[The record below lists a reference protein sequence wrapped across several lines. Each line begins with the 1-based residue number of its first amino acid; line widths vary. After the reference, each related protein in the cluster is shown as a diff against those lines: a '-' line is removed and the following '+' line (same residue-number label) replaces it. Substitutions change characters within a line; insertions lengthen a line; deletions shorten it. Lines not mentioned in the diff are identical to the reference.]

1 MVEKGGLSLK
11 RALVRTDLAAGDP
24 CKQGD
29 CQACLTNP
37 GEGRGLLHQRSG
49 ALYRGTCRMCA
60 AIGRSTVYHGESGC
74 NGYTRLDEHTV
85 DIKAA
90 NPSNAFAKHLLE
102 DHPTAT
108 ALERQGA
115 ISFEVLRTFEKPLER
130 QLAEAVAIQNCKADL
145 VLNSKAEWE
154 QPAVERLIVTRD
166 LPDQDERRGGGGR
179 GRRQRGAQQ

>member
-1 MVEKGGLSLK
+1 MQAGRLPSLPYQPRGGW
-11 RALVRTDLAAGDP
+11 RPAA
-24 CKQGD
+24 
-29 CQACLTNP
+29 
-37 GEGRGLLHQRSG
+37 LHQRSG

-60 AIGRSTVYHGESGC
+60 AIGRSTVYHGESGY

-108 ALERQGA
+108 AFERQGA

-154 QPAVERLIVTRD
+154 QPAVERLIVTKMRGEEEEGGED
-166 LPDQDERRGGGGR
+166 DRGENTRR
-179 GRRQRGAQQ
+179 

>member
-1 MVEKGGLSLK
+1 MCFLGLGRLCVFTKFEGQFHNHEFVEKFTCKILLGYLIELNV
-11 RALVRTDLAAGDP
+11 ALL
-24 CKQGD
+24 
-29 CQACLTNP
+29 
-37 GEGRGLLHQRSG
+37 
-49 ALYRGTCRMCA
+49 
-60 AIGRSTVYHGESGC
+60 GESGY

-85 DIKAA
+85 DIKAG

-130 QLAEAVAIQNCKADL
+130 QVAEAVAIQNCKADL
-145 VLNSKAEWE
+145 VRNSKAEWE

-166 LPDQDERRGGGGR
+166 LPDQDERRGGVGR